1 MNVKSILKF
10 AGVTLASGLVLAAC
24 ASKAENT
31 GTSSDAASAKESVV
45 LATVGTTK
53 PFSFEKDGNLTGYD
67 IEVAKA
73 VFEGSDKYEVE
84 YQTTEWS
91 SIFAGLDS
99 DKYQIGANNIS
110 YSDER
115 AEKYLYSA
123 PIATNPLVLAVHKDS
138 GIKGFEDIVGKS
150 TQVVQGTGTA
160 AILEK
165 YNQDNPDAQ
174 TSINYTKE
182 NIAPTLLNLDN
193 GKYDYKIFEA
203 QSVKTIV
210 EEQGLNNIEILELN
224 LDTGSNPYV
233 YFLFS
238 QGQEELQAFVNTRI
252 QELYA
257 DGTLEKLSQEFLGG
271 SYLPAEAD
279 IKK

>member
-1 MNVKSILKF
+1 MKSLLK
-10 AGVTLASGLVLAAC
+10 VTGLALVSGLLLAAC
-24 ASKAENT
+24 GSKSADTSAS
-31 GTSSDAASAKESVV
+31 SSEAAATKKTVT

-53 PFSFEKDGNLTGYD
+53 PFSFEADGELTGYD

-73 VFEGSDKYEVE
+73 IFEGSDYEVTYE
-84 YQTTEWS
+84 KTEWS

-99 DKYQIGANNIS
+99 DRYQIGANNIS

-138 GIKGFEDIVGKS
+138 GIKSYEDIVGKS

-160 AILEK
+160 KMLED
-165 YNQDNPDAQ
+165 YNAENPDKQ
-174 TSINYTKE
+174 TNINYTKE
-182 NIAPTLLNLDN
+182 TIAQVLLSVDS
-193 GKYDYKIFEA
+193 GKFDYKIFEN

-210 EEQGLNNIEILELN
+210 EEQGLTNIEIIELD
-224 LDTGSNPYV
+224 LAASQKPYV
-233 YFLFS
+233 YLLFAKK
-238 QGQEELQAFVNTRI
+238 ETELQAFANKRI

-257 DGTLEKLSQEFLGG
+257 DGTLEKLSQKFLGG
-271 SYLPAEAD
+271 SYLPEEAD
-279 IKK
+279 IKP